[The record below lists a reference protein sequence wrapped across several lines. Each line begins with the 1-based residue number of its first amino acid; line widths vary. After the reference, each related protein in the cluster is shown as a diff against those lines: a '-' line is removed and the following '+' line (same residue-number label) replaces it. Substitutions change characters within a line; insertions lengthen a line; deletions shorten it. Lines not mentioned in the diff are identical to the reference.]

1 MARVYDVVE
10 KIKNG
15 NQKPTIKIDENTEF
29 TVNTSKNTAILIK
42 AISEDNKVDDIERL
56 DQIIEAGLG
65 KDALSYINNLD
76 LSMDSYSV
84 IINAI
89 MAAISNMSI
98 DEMEELSKK
107 EKNNF
112 RKRK

>member
-15 NQKPTIKIDENTEF
+15 KQKPTIKIDENTEF